1 MSHKIAIIGTG
12 YVGIVSGTTFA
23 AHGNEVICVDIDIEK
38 IEKLKQGISPI
49 FEPGLEWLLKKNYE
63 EGRLNFTTDLAT
75 SIESSDLVFLCLPT
89 PPSEDGSA
97 DLQHVLNVA
106 KDIAVIIRDYNLPK
120 NKIIIDKSTVPVG
133 TGDKV
138 EEIFDLILGE
148 NDIEVVSNPEFL
160 REGFAVEDAMKPER
174 VVVGTSSERV
184 KYIMRDLYDSFLRSG
199 NPLIFMDR
207 KSAELTKYAANA
219 FLATKISFMND
230 LSRFCEV
237 VGADIELIRKGIGA
251 DSRIGKRFIFP
262 GIGYGGSCFPKDVRA
277 LMYSSEEIGLP
288 LQIIQATQQV
298 NNSQIEYFYKKIKDR
313 FKNLKGKK
321 IAIWGLSFKPNTDDV
336 RESPAFKLIDIFLE
350 NGVEIQAYDPEA
362 IENTRKQYGDK
373 IKYYK
378 DPYSVLSDVDALV
391 LVTEWSLFRSID
403 FNKMKALMKNYIIF
417 DGRNQYEIEE
427 MINSGFEY
435 HSVGRKSIFPNVSVD

>member
-23 AHGNEVICVDIDIEK
+23 AHGNEVYCVDIDKEK
-38 IEKLKQGISPI
+38 IEKMKKGISPI

-63 EGRLNFTTDLAT
+63 EGRLNFTTDLAK
-75 SIESSDLVFLCLPT
+75 SIELSDLIFLCLPT

-97 DLQHVLNVA
+97 DLQHVLHVA
-106 KDIAVIIRDYNLPK
+106 KDIAVIIRDQNLPK
-120 NKIIIDKSTVPVG
+120 NKIIVDKSTVPVG

-138 EEIFDLILGE
+138 QEIFDLILGE
-148 NDIEVVSNPEFL
+148 NEIEVVSNPEFL
-160 REGFAVEDAMKPER
+160 REGFAIEDAMKPER

-184 KYIMRDLYDSFLRSG
+184 KNVMRDLYDSFLRSG

-230 LSRFCEV
+230 LSRYCEA

-277 LMYSSEEIGLP
+277 LMYSSEDIGVP
-288 LQIIQATQQV
+288 LQIIQATQEV
-298 NNSQIEYFYKKIKDR
+298 NNTQIEYFFNKIKKR
-313 FKNLKGKK
+313 FQNLEGKK
-321 IAIWGLSFKPNTDDV
+321 IAIWGLAFKPNTDDV
-336 RESPAFKLIDIFLE
+336 RESPAFKLIDLLLE
-350 NGVEIQAYDPEA
+350 NDVEIQAYDPEA
-362 IENTRKQYGDK
+362 IENTRKHYGDK

-378 DPYSVLSDVDALV
+378 DPYTVLKDVDALI

-403 FNKMKALMKNYIIF
+403 FNKMKSLMKEFIIF
-417 DGRNQYEIEE
+417 DGRNQYELDE

-435 HSVGRKSIFPNVSVD
+435 HSVGRKSIFPNISAE

>member
-1 MSHKIAIIGTG
+1 MSHKMAIIGTG

>member
-1 MSHKIAIIGTG
+1 MK
-12 YVGIVSGTTFA
+12 
-23 AHGNEVICVDIDIEK
+23 K
-38 IEKLKQGISPI
+38 GISPI

-63 EGRLNFTTDLAT
+63 EGRLNFTTDLAK
-75 SIESSDLVFLCLPT
+75 SIELSDLIFLCLPT

-97 DLQHVLNVA
+97 DLQHVLHVA
-106 KDIAVIIRDYNLPK
+106 KDIAVIIRDQNLPK
-120 NKIIIDKSTVPVG
+120 NKIIVDKSTVPVG

-138 EEIFDLILGE
+138 QEIFDLILGE
-148 NDIEVVSNPEFL
+148 NEIEVVSNPEFL
-160 REGFAVEDAMKPER
+160 REGFAIEDAMKPER

-184 KYIMRDLYDSFLRSG
+184 KNVMRDLYDSFLRSG

-230 LSRFCEV
+230 LSRYCEA

-277 LMYSSEEIGLP
+277 LMYSSEDIGVP
-288 LQIIQATQQV
+288 LQIIQATQEV
-298 NNSQIEYFYKKIKDR
+298 NNTQIEYFFNKIKKR
-313 FKNLKGKK
+313 FQNLEGKK
-321 IAIWGLSFKPNTDDV
+321 IAIWGLAFKPNTDDV
-336 RESPAFKLIDIFLE
+336 RESPAFKLIDLLLE
-350 NGVEIQAYDPEA
+350 NDVEIQAYDPEA
-362 IENTRKQYGDK
+362 IENTRKHYGDK

-378 DPYSVLSDVDALV
+378 DPYTVLKDVDALI

-403 FNKMKALMKNYIIF
+403 FNKMKSLMKEFIIF
-417 DGRNQYEIEE
+417 DGRNQYELDE

-435 HSVGRKSIFPNVSVD
+435 HSVGRKSIFPNISAE